1 MKVPLKKSILKI
13 EKLFLKKLP
22 IPTTVLERTEV
33 QATTGKKKITR
44 AAIKVLETK
53 AKVLKIFKNKSK
65 YIKVRQI
72 QKMNPSN
79 NQSTKYY

>member
-1 MKVPLKKSILKI
+1 MKVQLKKSILKI
-13 EKLFLKKLP
+13 EELFLKKLP

-33 QATTGKKKITR
+33 QATTEKKKITK
-44 AAIKVLETK
+44 AAIRVLETK
-53 AKVLKIFKNKSK
+53 AKVQKIFKNKSK

-79 NQSTKYY
+79 NQSTKY